1 MLKANH
7 VEKNFGGLEVL
18 RDLNLEVQEGEI
30 CGLIGPNG
38 AGKTTFFNIISG
50 LLEPSGGTIIFDGT
64 DITDSPPKDIARL
77 GIGRTFQITRPYPTF
92 TTQDNLL
99 PGLLYAGGY
108 RNIDDAR
115 QRARELI
122 EFVGLEHKR
131 DMMGRDL
138 TMSEKKRLE
147 IARGL
152 ATDPKLLLLD
162 EVFAGLSSTDVAD
175 LIELIEEIRNEM
187 GVTVL
192 LIEHVMEA
200 ATNVCDR
207 IMVLADGEII
217 ADASPEEV
225 VHDQRVID
233 VYLGTSPEE
242 STYA

>member
-1 MLKANH
+1 MLEANH
-7 VEKNFGGLEVL
+7 VEKHFGGLEVL
-18 RDLNLEVQEGEI
+18 RDLNLEVREGEI

-38 AGKTTFFNIISG
+38 AGKTTFFNIVSG
-50 LLEPSGGTIIFDGT
+50 LLEPDGGTIVFNGE
-64 DITDSPPKDIARL
+64 DITASSPKDIARK

-92 TTQDNLL
+92 TTRDNLL

-108 RNIDDAR
+108 RKIDDAR
-115 QRARELI
+115 LRADELI
-122 EFVGLEHKR
+122 RFVDLEHKR

-152 ATDPKLLLLD
+152 ATDPELLLLD
-162 EVFAGLSSTDVAD
+162 EVFAGLSSSDVVE
-175 LIELIEEIRNEM
+175 LIELIEEIRSEM
-187 GVTVL
+187 GITVL

-207 IMVLADGEII
+207 IAVLADGEII
-217 ADASPEEV
+217 ANASPEEV

-233 VYLGTSPEE
+233 VYLGTPPEE
-242 STYA
+242 SNYA

>member
-1 MLKANH
+1 MLEANH
-7 VEKNFGGLEVL
+7 VEKRFGGLEVL
-18 RDLNLEVQEGEI
+18 GDLNLEVQEGEI

-38 AGKTTFFNIISG
+38 AGKTTFFNILSG
-50 LLEPSGGTIIFDGT
+50 LLQADGGTIVFDGE
-64 DITDSPPKDIARL
+64 DITTSPPKDIARM

-92 TTQDNLL
+92 TTRDNLL

-108 RNIDDAR
+108 QKIDDAR
-115 QRARELI
+115 QRADELV

-131 DMMGRDL
+131 GMMGKDL

-152 ATDPKLLLLD
+152 ATDPELLLLD
-162 EVFAGLSSTDVAD
+162 EVFAGLSSTDVKD
-175 LIELIEEIRNEM
+175 LISLIEEIRNDM

-200 ATNVCDR
+200 ATNICDR
-207 IMVLADGEII
+207 IIVLANGEII
-217 ADASPEEV
+217 ANAPPEEI

-233 VYLGTSPEE
+233 VYLGTPPEE
-242 STYA
+242 GSYA